1 MMLESVLAKVVLDAG
16 EIVLANVAE
25 GAIGG
30 FVEGLV
36 EQALGS
42 GQALRQD
49 RDMALALRDNQG
61 VLASFAEAQGNLAQ
75 VQDQQNHLKWKEL
88 QLAAQQGALSLA
100 ITERL
105 GEANLE
111 LGWRQLE
118 QQGQIAAQTLQQ
130 QRELARQEQDL
141 QVWLQTQTWTLQQQ
155 HHQDLIQ
162 VRQQEQQVQIQANW
176 DQQKLGLIL
185 SRQELERLDGDRPLF
200 LSAKVEA
207 APSCPA
213 YFQTELA
220 GEAASQMRLFTSKV
234 FGAGV
239 QFYSGFFDASEVTE
253 TTALQL
259 RTIIPHIPTI
269 MAFPQV
275 QRRRGYL
282 HYVLWGSDSAAMLPN
297 GHFNLDFD
305 WKLMADRLRQA
316 MAERSDLGSPE
327 EQEEQVQEL
336 LGDWIIALQQVC
348 ACYLVDLYGL
358 VDGLNPFM
366 GLSLDRLDLGH
377 LEPLVWTYRQPLREQ
392 LRRLQKA
399 RIAAFEA
406 LLREEAE
413 RQAALE
419 AERARAEAQ
428 RAQEEAQ
435 RMQEEG
441 ERQAALEVERLRVK
455 EEEQRKVAAEW
466 ERVRLEEEE
475 RKPPLDPSQPVI
487 LSLKSVTRDQRVPLE
502 LLPIPGGT
510 FWMGASDG
518 EGGSDRELPRHRV
531 TVPLFWM
538 GRYPVTQGQYKAVM
552 GSNPATRYDVKFVLD
567 DKPVVGVSW
576 DEAVAFC
583 QKLTVLCQ
591 EELKGGEIL
600 LPTEAQ
606 WEYACRAGTETAF
619 HFGDRLNSDQAN
631 FAGTDTYNG
640 SQKGEHR
647 QVTTPVGSFP
657 ANGWGLQDMHGNVWE
672 WCLDHWHDSYDDKPE
687 ALKQNGSTSWVMS
700 NKRANR
706 LLRGGSWGDIPR
718 YCRSAYRFNDDP
730 GVRNLVN
737 GFRVVCRG
745 PRTP

>member
-1 MMLESVLAKVVLDAG
+1 MLESVLAKVVLDVG
-16 EIVLANVAE
+16 GIVLANVAK

-36 EQALGS
+36 EQAFGS

-75 VQDQQNHLKWKEL
+75 VQDQQNHLKRKEL

-297 GHFNLDFD
+297 GQFNLDFD

-327 EQEEQVQEL
+327 EQEEQVEEL

-419 AERARAEAQ
+419 AERERAE
-428 RAQEEAQ
+428 RE
-435 RMQEEG
+435 RR
-441 ERQAALEVERLRVK
+441 RQAAARERLRR
-455 EEEQRKVAAEW
+455 EA
-466 ERVRLEEEE
+466 EE
-475 RKPPLDPSQPVI
+475 RNRPLDPSQPVI
-487 LSLKSVTRDQRVPLE
+487 LSLKSATRDQRVPLE
-502 LLPIPGGT
+502 LLSIPGGT
-510 FWMGASDG
+510 FWMGQTEAETQQLKQKFG
-518 EGGSDRELPRHRV
+518 EEEYQTYFTRELPRHRV
-531 TVPLFWM
+531 TVPPFWM
-538 GRYPVTQGQYKAVM
+538 GRYPVTQGQYEAVM
-552 GSNPATRYDVKFVLD
+552 GSNPATRYNADQFVAAH
-567 DKPVVGVSW
+567 KPVVGVTW
-576 DEAVAFC
+576 YEAVAFC
-583 QKLTVLCQ
+583 QKLTALCRG
-591 EELKGGEIL
+591 ELKGGEIL

-631 FAGTDTYNG
+631 FNGTYTYNG
-640 SQKGEHR
+640 FKTGEFR

-672 WCLDHWHDSYDDKPE
+672 WCLDHWHDSYNDKPE
-687 ALKQNGSTSWVMS
+687 ALKQNGCISWVTYREQAS
-700 NKRANR
+700 R
-706 LLRGGSWGDIPR
+706 LLRGGSWDYNPGN
-718 YCRSAYRFNDDP
+718 CRSAFRSYYDP
-730 GVRNLVN
+730 GVRFNLNN
-737 GFRVVCRG
+737 GFRVVCCG